1 MTDRERDDRK
11 RSLSVSSASESI
23 ADLDSREKERD
34 KKGRKNSVFGNLFKK
49 RTKKTSKDE
58 ELRELDIAEKKSVIE
73 TPTTRTE
80 ANEDEYSLRKDWT
93 TPVRRENDYLRNETM
108 VEVARNPDTDGSI
121 EQVIRFVCNSLLTSL
136 GCHYDTG
143 IIPRFERGTCV
154 SLTY

>member
-23 ADLDSREKERD
+23 ADLDPREKERD

-58 ELRELDIAEKKSVIE
+58 ELRELDTAEKKSVVE

-80 ANEDEYSLRKDWT
+80 ANEDEYSLRKDMT

-108 VEVARNPDTDGSI
+108 VEVARNTDTNGSI
-121 EQVIRFVCNSLLTSL
+121 EQVISLVCNLLLTSL
-136 GCHYDTG
+136 GCHCDTG